1 VWSAFLAVITI
12 AGGWTVVKPVV
23 HVEPYAELDSS
34 SMFSERFKVSNDGY
48 FSVYDVDAICT
59 VLAAQS
65 GTIIMNDIFQGVQK
79 YRKELEAGG
88 GSTTIDC
95 PFSNLVTLE
104 GRQWAG
110 ADIGFSVMYRPSWH
124 FKRAE
129 KYVTFSARRDSE
141 GKVKWLY

>member
-48 FSVYDVDAICT
+48 FSVYDVDATCT

-110 ADIGFSVMYRPSWH
+110 ARHRFFRDV
-124 FKRAE
+124 
-129 KYVTFSARRDSE
+129 SAFMALQACR
-141 GKVKWLY
+141 KVCDVFGST